1 VILPYDKGVFPRF
14 AQEEIM
20 SVTTLDKPAEREA
33 VLVDQPSTS
42 SPPPKKLTVQ
52 EYLERERHSEIRHE
66 FVEGDLFPMSGTT
79 LNHNQI
85 AFNFARALDTAF
97 SERDCVV
104 YMSDIRLRVASDRYR
119 YPDVM
124 ALCGVAEVDEET
136 PPCLLNPTLIVE
148 VLSPFTAGVDRIE
161 KQEEYL
167 AIASVT
173 DYLIVASDRVRVI
186 HYSRNGNGTWLL
198 TLDLKIGDT
207 LTISALDVVIP
218 VTDLYRKVTFA
229 EVETTPQLV

>member
-1 VILPYDKGVFPRF
+1 
-14 AQEEIM
+14 M

-33 VLVDQPSTS
+33 VLVDQPQTL
-42 SPPPKKLTVQ
+42 SPPSQKLTVQ

-85 AFNFARALDTAF
+85 AGNLYAFLYSTF

-124 ALCGVAEVDEET
+124 ALCGVAEVDNET

-148 VLSPFTAGVDRIE
+148 VLSPSTAGVDRIE

-167 AIASVT
+167 KIPSIT
-173 DYLIVASDRVRVI
+173 DYLIVASDSVKVM
-186 HYSRNGNGTWLL
+186 HYTRNNATSWLL
-198 TLDLKIGDT
+198 TPNMEIGDT
-207 LTISALDVVIP
+207 LTISVLDVVIP
-218 VTDLYRKVTFA
+218 VDVLYRKVTFA
-229 EVETTPQLV
+229 DAETTLQPV